1 MHALAVLWF
10 LQLRKT
16 AVPGNLGCAAHQPS
30 PFQVFR
36 MFRGFSQR
44 VESLS
49 GPPSTTSTPL
59 DLVETIVMASHLF
72 AALNVTRAVQQVDP
86 LPRSRNPWWLLSC
99 LRNSDL
105 GLRKS
110 DFVTSDFGFV
120 PYSSS
125 KTKNPAR
132 KKFPGGAEKHD
143 WALTSRLRRASRP
156 RSSSPERAFPR
167 PSQRTPGSPSGWRHP
182 GAD

>member
-49 GPPSTTSTPL
+49 GPPSVDISPTFYTGSGFSEFL
-59 DLVETIVMASHLF
+59 REVRANF
-72 AALNVTRAVQQVDP
+72 AANLGFSP
-86 LPRSRNPWWLLSC
+86 LKQP
-99 LRNSDL
+99 
-105 GLRKS
+105 
-110 DFVTSDFGFV
+110 
-120 PYSSS
+120 
-125 KTKNPAR
+125 
-132 KKFPGGAEKHD
+132 
-143 WALTSRLRRASRP
+143 
-156 RSSSPERAFPR
+156 
-167 PSQRTPGSPSGWRHP
+167 
-182 GAD
+182 